1 MESLK
6 NKAQVQDL
14 RRELLKNYRDNMK
27 DPTFLELVKKFKLT
41 EDMGALYNSNLE
53 DSVCE
58 IKNCSHCKGLYECKN
73 KVMGHYLYPKK
84 TGNIL
89 DLVYV
94 PCKFKKEN
102 DRLLELKNTAS
113 KELFQARFD
122 KIDVKDKNRVEVIK
136 WIKKFYD
143 EFDCYKDM
151 KGLYLHGSF
160 GSGKSFLIYALLNE
174 LNINKK
180 VDFIALYFPDVLKDL
195 KEDWDTYNSKIERYS
210 TVPILLLDDIGAE
223 QVSEWERDEVLGTIL
238 QNRMNNHMTTF
249 FTSNLTIL
257 ELEYHLSLAKSS
269 LDKVKARRIIERIKQ
284 LTLDMEIITD
294 NKRN

>member
-6 NKAQVQDL
+6 NTTQVQNL
-14 RRELLKNYRDNMK
+14 QKELLKNYHENLRDPSFK
-27 DPTFLELVKKFKLT
+27 ELVLKLHL
-41 EDMGALYNSNLE
+41 DDKIGAINNSQLE
-53 DSVCE
+53 DSVKE
-58 IKNCSHCKGLYECKN
+58 IKNCKDCKGLYFCKN

-84 TGNIL
+84 TSNIL

-94 PCKFKKEN
+94 PCKYKKEN
-102 DRLLELKNTAS
+102 DRLLELKNTS
-113 KELFQARFD
+113 NKELLNARFE

-151 KGLYLHGSF
+151 LGLFLHGSF

-174 LNINKK
+174 LHINKK
-180 VDFIALYFPDVLKDL
+180 IDFIALYFPDVLKDL
-195 KEDWDTYNSKIERYS
+195 KEDWDTYNSKMERYS

-223 QVSEWERDEVLGTIL
+223 QVSEWGRDEVLGTIL
-238 QNRMNNHMTTF
+238 QNRMNNHLTTF
-249 FTSNLTIL
+249 FTSNLTIE

-284 LTLDMEIITD
+284 LTVDMELVTN
-294 NKRN
+294 NKRK